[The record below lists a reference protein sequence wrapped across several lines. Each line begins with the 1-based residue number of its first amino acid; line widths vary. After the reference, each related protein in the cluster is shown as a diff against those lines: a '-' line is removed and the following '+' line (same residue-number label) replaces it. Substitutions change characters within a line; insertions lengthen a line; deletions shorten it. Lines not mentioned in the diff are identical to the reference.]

1 VTLTEVNDGV
11 VEQAVQWLATL
22 PMLREPERW
31 SFAQADD
38 GFAVLDD
45 TARRPVCVV
54 SVEERDM
61 DPLGMVP
68 VVRVR
73 FPHEGFNATLSGKSA
88 ARGDLYSLLTR
99 KLTPLLVPV

>member
-1 VTLTEVNDGV
+1 MTLTEVNEGV

-22 PMLREPERW
+22 PMLKEPDRW

-45 TARRPVCVV
+45 TDQRTVCVV

-61 DPLGMVP
+61 EPLGMVP
-68 VVRVR
+68 IVRVR
-73 FPHEGFNATLSGKSA
+73 FPQDGFNATLPGKSA
-88 ARGDLYSLLTR
+88 ARGDLFSLLTR